1 MGDDGDE
8 DFLAETYP
16 EYSSP
21 EAASWESVAILGRYE
36 CLDINEVSL
45 SVGLIRRGE
54 S

>member
-16 EYSSP
+16 ECSSP

-36 CLDINEVSL
+36 CLDTNELSL